1 MLNLCAQEHHRKKM
15 ILSAAAPVKKLIQAC
30 ILPREENKIRK
41 QAHSVLNFLVNE
53 TVQNLF

>member
-1 MLNLCAQEHHRKKM
+1 M
-15 ILSAAAPVKKLIQAC
+15 ILSAAAHVKKLIQAC

-41 QAHSVLNFLVNE
+41 QAHSVLNFLVNK